1 MRKLAFSLLLFLFL
15 ASKGLAQTDSILKQR
30 IDSVLI
36 VTKEMNFEK
45 ILDFTYPKLFTIVTR
60 EQMKEALKSSFETE
74 DFSATLDSLNLVSV
88 LPVFTIKNG
97 QYAKIKHT
105 MLMRM
110 KFKEEMD
117 STDSEMMIPLM
128 EEEFGKGNVRF
139 DKLTNTIITFMNS
152 EMVAIKDEFSPEW
165 SFVNYDEESSI
176 VNLVFSKEVIEKLKE
191 YK

>member
-1 MRKLAFSLLLFLFL
+1 MRKLLFLLVLPLFIVF
-15 ASKGLAQTDSILKQR
+15 SSQAQPDTRLQQRLDSMLM
-30 IDSVLI
+30 
-36 VTKEMNFEK
+36 VTRDMNLEK
-45 ILDFTYPKLFTIVTR
+45 ILDYTYPKLFTIVKR
-60 EQMKEALKSSFETE
+60 EQMKEALKNSFETE
-74 DFSATLDSLNLVSV
+74 DFSTTLDSIKLVSV
-88 LPVFTIKNG
+88 LPVFTTKDG

-117 STDSEMMIPLM
+117 STDSDMMIPLM

-139 DKLTNTIITFMNS
+139 DKVTNTIIVFMNS

-165 SFVNYDEESSI
+165 SFVNYDDESSM
-176 VNLVFSKEVIEKLKE
+176 VTLLFSKEVIEKMNE